1 MARGVKNNKSSSSID
16 IGGEFWYKTA
26 IFRRKL
32 RIGDFLLYFLAAC
45 CGCLLHFRK
54 PDMDKAKRPVGR
66 PTTYSQE
73 TADKIC
79 ELIARGMSLRAICAS
94 ADMPAGGTVH
104 RWLAEHQDFQEQYAR
119 AREEQADGFADEII
133 DIADSVAPETGEV
146 AKAKLQIDA
155 RKWKASKL
163 APKKYG
169 EKLELDADMRV
180 KVETRSLEDIFK

>member
-1 MARGVKNNKSSSSID
+1 M
-16 IGGEFWYKTA
+16 
-26 IFRRKL
+26 
-32 RIGDFLLYFLAAC
+32 RIGDISPFFGSLQAAF
-45 CGCLLHFRK
+45 LHFRK

-104 RWLAEHQDFQEQYAR
+104 RWLVEHQDFQEQYAR

-155 RKWKASKL
+155 RKWKAAKL

>member
-1 MARGVKNNKSSSSID
+1 MSEK
-16 IGGEFWYKTA
+16 E
-26 IFRRKL
+26 
-32 RIGDFLLYFLAAC
+32 
-45 CGCLLHFRK
+45 
-54 PDMDKAKRPVGR
+54 KRPIGR

-119 AREEQADGFADEII
+119 AREEQADYFAEEII
-133 DIADSVAPETGEV
+133 EIADSVEAESASV

-155 RKWKASKL
+155 RKWAASKI

-169 EKLELDADMRV
+169 D
-180 KVETRSLEDIFK
+180 KVEQQITGNLAIQADVKLSDLFLSDEE